1 MNKIRYILAVLYVVG
16 ILYGCHKSG
25 VVPASAENEKGSV
38 SVIMKSS
45 PSGNY
50 DDPNFVP
57 VDEPS
62 AAKNSTII
70 VGPSFSHYNAVN
82 VFISKVMI
90 HSLTKGWMDLDTRYG
105 TYDLMKLRSGAG
117 ATLVERAELT
127 AGSFDKIALT
137 IGDVNSIIIDSD
149 KYALKTDVSL
159 DPKVG
164 LTAEVLEGKNTEI
177 TLDFNA
183 YTSISCVD
191 YGCFVLNPVVA
202 VKAVSVN

>member
-25 VVPASAENEKGSV
+25 VAPASAENEKGSV
-38 SVIMKSS
+38 SVIMKAS
-45 PSGNY
+45 PAGTY
-50 DDPNFVP
+50 DDPNFIP
-57 VDEPS
+57 PQPS
-62 AAKNSTII
+62 SAKNSTII

-90 HSLTKGWMDLDTRYG
+90 HSVTKGWIDLDTHFG
-105 TYDLMKLRSGAG
+105 TYDLMKLRSDVG
-117 ATLVERAELT
+117 ATLVEKAELT

-137 IGDVNSIIIDSD
+137 IGDANSIVIDSD
-149 KYALKTDVSL
+149 KYILKTDVSL

-164 LTAEVLEGKNTEI
+164 VNAEILEGKNTEI